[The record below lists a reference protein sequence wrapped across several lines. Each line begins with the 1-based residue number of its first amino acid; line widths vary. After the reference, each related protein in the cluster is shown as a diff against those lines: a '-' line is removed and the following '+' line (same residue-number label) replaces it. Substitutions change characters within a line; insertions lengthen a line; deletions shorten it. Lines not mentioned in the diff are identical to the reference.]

1 MAELTTLDVEN
12 FTNARL
18 DSLDA
23 NVQLMLNAALIVAR
37 RQAGWHVSP
46 AIEDDEIILDGPDS
60 RILYLPTRKLN
71 ALTSIEED
79 GVDLDLATL
88 RWSAG
93 GPPGLLESPV
103 RVRKRS
109 KGWWSDEYQAI
120 TVVMDHGYTEA
131 EAADWRL
138 AILGMVDEMSRLLSS
153 TSDFGLTRKTVDDVT
168 YAWSDILSIAEGAL
182 YSAKCVLD
190 DYKLPPVEFI

>member
-1 MAELTTLDVEN
+1 MPELTTLDVEN

-18 DSLDA
+18 DSLDP
-23 NVQLMLNAALIVAR
+23 NVQLMLNGAVTLAR

-46 AIEDDEIILDGPDS
+46 VREDDEIILDGPDS